1 LSLWPIN
8 KHNGPLAEA
17 EAPGLQFVAAHPEQ
31 GYYREEE
38 LGGERYLTA
47 IYADKAVSGTWV
59 SCHNEHPDSPHR
71 DFKLG
76 GVMGGVAIRVALG
89 SR

>member
-1 LSLWPIN
+1 MSLWPIN

-59 SCHNEHPDSPHR
+59 SCHNEHP
-71 DFKLG
+71 
-76 GVMGGVAIRVALG
+76 VARIETSSSAVSWEA
-89 SR
+89 SRSA